1 MLKRILLAML
11 FLLLSSSAQAQNN
24 SIFLEGGGNG
34 AVYSLNYERVIDGKI
49 GLRAGWS
56 GIKLTDEV
64 DATAEYTVQFIPVIG
79 TLMWGGNHK
88 LEIGGGVTFVKVD
101 GTISIGGTDFTG
113 SGSGNVQTGVLGYRY
128 QKSDSSGLLF
138 RASYTPIRIAGSLVQ
153 WGGVSLGYSF

>member
-49 GLRAGWS
+49 GLRGGWS
-56 GIKLTDEV
+56 RIELTDEL
-64 DATAEYTVQFIPVIG
+64 DSSAKYNVQFIPVIG
-79 TLMWGGNHK
+79 TLMWGGDHR
-88 LEIGGGVTFVKVD
+88 LEIGGGVTFVRVD
-101 GTISIGGTDFTG
+101 GTISIGGSNFTG
-113 SGSGNVQTGVLGYRY
+113 SGSGNVQTGVAGYRY
-128 QKSDSSGLLF
+128 QKSDSRGLLF
-138 RASYTPIRIAGSLVQ
+138 RASYTPIRISGSLVH